1 MALPYELTTFPTGA
15 LDIIRYLAGQDSYA
29 AFDTEIIAALGLSDR
44 AFGKALRRLV
54 TREYVEMQYD
64 GSYALTE
71 TGLEA
76 AEAIA
81 AHDEEALQEDFV
93 EAGAPP
99 EDDLAPEN
107 DLAALKEALH
117 VPVEAAGEPE
127 EIDWDEWQ
135 DEEEEEEELPIDVAA
150 VEETVRRALV
160 IVPTTLAVNR
170 PAFLFVRVDEPAE
183 PPRHPLDIDLL
194 FRLSGEADIFP
205 DQNDATVPAEG
216 PAAPVRFEITPRR
229 EGTLRLV
236 IEAEQITRLEL
247 QPAGRLELELTA
259 VDGPPAETFRLHTFD
274 LTLQPGL

>member
-1 MALPYELTTFPTGA
+1 MALPFELTTFPSGA
-15 LDIIRYLAGQDSYA
+15 LDIIRYLAKQDSYA

-71 TGLEA
+71 TGIEA

-81 AHDEEALQEDFV
+81 AHDEEALQEGFV
-93 EAGAPP
+93 EEGAPV
-99 EDDLAPEN
+99 EEMAAPEEADEPGAAWDAWQEDAGDAGEEAPP
-107 DLAALKEALH
+107 DLAA
-117 VPVEAAGEPE
+117 
-127 EIDWDEWQ
+127 I
-135 DEEEEEEELPIDVAA
+135 
-150 VEETVRRALV
+150 ETIVRRALV
-160 IVPTTLAVNR
+160 VVPATLATGR

-183 PPRHPLDIDLL
+183 PPRKALDVDLL

-205 DQNDATVPAEG
+205 DQNDTTAPAEG

-229 EGTLRLV
+229 AGRLQLV
-236 IEAEQITRLEL
+236 IEADQITQLDL
-247 QPAGRLELELTA
+247 QPAGRLELALTA
-259 VDGPPAETFRLHTFD
+259 VEGAPAETFHLYEFD

>member
-1 MALPYELTTFPTGA
+1 MALPYELTTFPAGA

-99 EDDLAPEN
+99 EEGLAPEN

-135 DEEEEEEELPIDVAA
+135 DEEEEEELPIDVAA

-160 IVPTTLAVNR
+160 IAPATLAVNR

-216 PAAPVRFEITPRR
+216 PAVPVRFEVTPRR
-229 EGTLRLV
+229 AGTLHLV